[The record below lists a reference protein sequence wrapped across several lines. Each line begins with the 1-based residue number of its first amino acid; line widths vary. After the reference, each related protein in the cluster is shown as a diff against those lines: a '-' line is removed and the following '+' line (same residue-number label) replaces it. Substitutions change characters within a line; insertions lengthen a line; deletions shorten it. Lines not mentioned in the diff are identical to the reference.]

1 MPKKENKN
9 VEKEN
14 TMTREAEHTE
24 QEQSNSFSTAAEWL
38 EEHPAKKAEME
49 AKSIDE
55 LRNDATKIDI
65 IKKRRADDRNRQ
77 LEESLAKRKNFV
89 DYLKRENPN
98 LKGGDLMHFLRN
110 KMEIVLRNEGIY
122 ITGRADNKEI
132 TAKDIDEF
140 RKENQKEIETLR
152 KNGKTRQDGT
162 ALETH
167 IEFLDRMQEEGKLAA
182 VVANF
187 EMQKENKQ
195 ENINKYYQ
203 TWLVEHPADQKDEL
217 TKHAIRNT
225 RRAEAFD
232 EQLKH
237 IMQTGRGKAIA
248 ERIKKVNPALENK
261 EFNKKYEKA
270 LNAEKIYPRSNL
282 QYSSEIT
289 SEDIAAYR
297 TQIDPSNGRNLHAER
312 LERLEKEGK
321 DSLII
326 ECAKIR
332 KESTGNYMSVRANRD
347 AIEFLQEQN
356 PHALISIENK
366 YRNQIEPF
374 RTGNIT
380 KEAKLQAAATQTR

>member
-9 VEKEN
+9 VEKES
-14 TMTREAEHTE
+14 TMTQEAEHTKQEQTQE

-38 EEHPAKKAEME
+38 EEHPAKKAELE

-55 LRNDATKIDI
+55 LRNEATKIDI

-77 LEESLAKRKNFV
+77 LDESLVKRKNFV

-98 LKGGDLMHFLRN
+98 LKGGDLLHFLRN

-132 TAKDIDEF
+132 TVKDIEEF
-140 RKENQKEIETLR
+140 RRENQKEIETLR
-152 KNGKTRQDGT
+152 KNGKTKQDGT
-162 ALETH
+162 ELETH
-167 IEFLDRMQEEGKLAA
+167 VEFLDRMQKEGKLTA

-187 EMQKENKQ
+187 EMLKENKQ

-203 TWLVEHPADQKDEL
+203 TWLMEHPADQKDLEKKSIEELKDEL

-237 IMQTGRGKAIA
+237 IMQSSKGRAIA
-248 ERIKKVNPALENK
+248 ERIKKANPALENK

-289 SEDIAAYR
+289 NKDIAQYR
-297 TQIDPSNGRNLHAER
+297 IQIDPANGRNLHAER
-312 LERLEKEGK
+312 LERLETEGK
-321 DSLII
+321 DSLTI

-332 KESTGNYMSVRANRD
+332 KESTDNYMSVRANRD
-347 AIEFLQEQN
+347 AIDFLQVQN
-356 PHALISIENK
+356 PLALAAIEN
-366 YRNQIEPF
+366 R
-374 RTGNIT
+374 
-380 KEAKLQAAATQTR
+380 